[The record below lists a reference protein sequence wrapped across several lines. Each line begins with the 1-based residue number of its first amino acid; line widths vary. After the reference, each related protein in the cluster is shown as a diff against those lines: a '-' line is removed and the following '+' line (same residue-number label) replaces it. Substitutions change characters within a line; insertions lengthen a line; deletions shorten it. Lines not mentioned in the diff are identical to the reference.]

1 MKLEKIKRNELCI
14 IEWNGV
20 TNHSI
25 SIGSVVQ
32 AQVSLK
38 AIKKLEKIK
47 QYLVELTLIMEW
59 KNICLNPKEVSKLL
73 QENPKEKNQ
82 FQCWREGSFTYIL
95 AGEICSWRMP
105 TEKKRFWLK
114 EKSGV

>member
-1 MKLEKIKRNELCI
+1 MKLEKIKRNSLCI
-14 IEWNGV
+14 IEWNEV

-47 QYLVELTLIMEW
+47 QYPVEFTFLMELR
-59 KNICLNPKEVSKLL
+59 N
-73 QENPKEKNQ
+73 
-82 FQCWREGSFTYIL
+82 
-95 AGEICSWRMP
+95 
-105 TEKKRFWLK
+105 
-114 EKSGV
+114 

>member
-1 MKLEKIKRNELCI
+1 MFVLLVLSQKVTFELKLHNMKLEKINRNSLCI

-25 SIGSVVQ
+25 SIGSHVQ

-47 QYLVELTLIMEW
+47 QYPVEFTLIMEF
-59 KNICLNPKEVSKLL
+59 LN
-73 QENPKEKNQ
+73 
-82 FQCWREGSFTYIL
+82 
-95 AGEICSWRMP
+95 
-105 TEKKRFWLK
+105 
-114 EKSGV
+114 